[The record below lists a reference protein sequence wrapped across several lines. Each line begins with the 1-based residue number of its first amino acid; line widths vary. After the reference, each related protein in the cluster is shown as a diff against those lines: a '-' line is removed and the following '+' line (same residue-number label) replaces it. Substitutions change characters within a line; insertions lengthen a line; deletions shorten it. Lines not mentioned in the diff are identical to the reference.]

1 MYRWPRSINHNSNRT
16 LKPQWIKRKAGKSVE
31 TLRDSIFYS
40 ARFPLFF
47 FFFFIMVYIIHF
59 NLVPLDS
66 RWPYKVERD
75 RYRGMIILFDCTSL
89 DIHLEVLKKQEMPTY
104 GLTGNN
110 LTRISTRFFFLKNYH
125 PTSLLVTRHQF
136 SFLSF
141 FD

>member
-31 TLRDSIFYS
+31 TLRD
-40 ARFPLFF
+40 

-110 LTRISTRFFFLKNYH
+110 LARISTRFFFLKNYH

-136 SFLSF
+136 SFLYS
-141 FD
+141 